1 MPKVRNDEISIH
13 AAREGGDAQDMG
25 VGYSKPRISIH
36 AAREGGDSRPLPLS
50 LAFQTI
56 SIHAAR
62 EGGDYSASTS
72 EVWPANFNPRRP

>member
-62 EGGDYSASTS
+62 EGGDHTGTLAAICRT
-72 EVWPANFNPRRP
+72 NFNPRRP